1 MAWVRK
7 NFAHETYSENI
18 GLYIKSKQLPL
29 TEKCI
34 CLTILSV
41 NSVYN
46 FSKMHLSYSLNITT
60 DSSYFNKIASV
71 GFQYESVSVH
81 VNKVCFEVEQ
91 DIPNTREKSTKNN

>member
-46 FSKMHLSYSLNITT
+46 FSKMHLSYS
-60 DSSYFNKIASV
+60 SYFNKIASV

-81 VNKVCFEVEQ
+81 VNKVCFEAEQ